1 MSETIL
7 LVDDNAGLRDLL
19 APTLRFCGYTVLEAD
34 SGEQARRVFERHE
47 GRVDLLVCDI
57 VMPGMSG
64 PQLAETL
71 IQTAPAMRLLFI
83 SGYQLTL
90 ESFPVRLS
98 VSADFLQKPFTL
110 KRLVDRVDRALAN

>member
-19 APTLRFCGYTVLEAD
+19 APTLRFCGYTVLEAE
-34 SGEQARRVFERHE
+34 SGEQARHVFDRHD
-47 GRVDLLVCDI
+47 GRIDLLVCDI

-71 IQTAPAMRLLFI
+71 ILSAPAMRLLFI
-83 SGYQLTL
+83 SGYQLAL
-90 ESFPVRLS
+90 ESFPVRVS
-98 VSADFLQKPFTL
+98 VAADFLQKPFTL
-110 KRLVDRVDRALAN
+110 KRLVDRVERSLAN

>member
-19 APTLRFCGYTVLEAD
+19 APTLRICGYTVLEAE
-34 SGEQARRVFERHE
+34 SGEQARHIFERHQ
-47 GRVDLLVCDI
+47 GRIDLLLCDI

-64 PQLAETL
+64 PQLAEAL
-71 IQTAPAMRLLFI
+71 IVAAPAMRLLFM
-83 SGYQLTL
+83 SGYQLAL

-98 VSADFLQKPFTL
+98 VKTDFLQKPFTL
-110 KRLVDRVDRALAN
+110 RRLVDRVDHALAN

>member
-34 SGEQARRVFERHE
+34 SGEEARHVFERHE
-47 GRVDLLVCDI
+47 GRIDLLVCDI

-71 IQTAPAMRLLFI
+71 IQTAPTLRLLFI
-83 SGYQLTL
+83 SGYQLAL
-90 ESFPVRLS
+90 ETFPVRLS

>member
-1 MSETIL
+1 MSDTIL

-34 SGEQARRVFERHE
+34 SAEQARHIFDHHD
-47 GRVDLLVCDI
+47 GRIDLLLCDI

-64 PQLAETL
+64 PQLAEAL
-71 IQTAPAMRLLFI
+71 IVTAPAMRLLFM
-83 SGYQLTL
+83 SGYQLAG
-90 ESFPVRLS
+90 ESFPERLS

-110 KRLVDRVDRALAN
+110 RRLVDRVDRALAN

>member
-19 APTLRFCGYTVLEAD
+19 APTLRICGYIVLEAE
-34 SGEQARRVFERHE
+34 SAEQARDIFEQHE
-47 GRVDLLVCDI
+47 GRIDLLLCDI

-71 IQTAPAMRLLFI
+71 ILADPAMRLLFM
-83 SGYQLTL
+83 SGYQLAL

-98 VSADFLQKPFTL
+98 VAADFLQKPFTL
-110 KRLVDRVDRALAN
+110 RRLVDRVDHALAS